1 MKPATTVVKVCR
13 IMDQFRDRSALGVTD
28 LARRTRLLPSDVHRI
43 LTSLK
48 ADGYISQ
55 DPETKQYRLGLAV
68 MRLGL
73 AAFQRSVLA
82 EKARPE
88 LVRLSQ
94 EIEATTHLGVLDERE
109 LEVVLVDQI
118 DASPKKM
125 FRPHLGGAEPL
136 HCTALG
142 KPILAGMNRHLM
154 LYALEKRGLAR
165 STRHT
170 ITDVATLERQF
181 QQVRQQGYAVDREES
196 AEGVCCIG
204 SPVRDYTGAVVAA
217 ISVSMPTGQFLIW
230 EEADL
235 AACVKAAG
243 AAVSSSLGV
252 C

>member
-217 ISVSMPTGQFLIW
+217 ISVSMPTEQFLIW

>member
-1 MKPATTVVKVCR
+1 
-13 IMDQFRDRSALGVTD
+13 MDQFRDRSALGVTE
-28 LARRTRLLPSDVHRI
+28 LARRTQLLPSDVHRI

-55 DPETKQYRLGLAV
+55 DPETKQYRLGLAI

-94 EIEATTHLGVLDERE
+94 EIEASTHLGVLDERE

-181 QQVRQQGYAVDREES
+181 QQVRQQGYAVDREEC

>member
-1 MKPATTVVKVCR
+1 VKPATTVVKVCR
-13 IMDQFRDRSALGVTD
+13 IMDQFRDRSALGVTE
-28 LARRTRLLPSDVHRI
+28 LARRTQLLPSDVHRI

-55 DPETKQYRLGLAV
+55 DPETKQYRLGLAI

-94 EIEATTHLGVLDERE
+94 EIEASTHLGVLDERE

-181 QQVRQQGYAVDREES
+181 QQVRQQGYAVDREEC

>member
-13 IMDQFRDRSALGVTD
+13 IMDQFRDRSALGVTE
-28 LARRTRLLPSDVHRI
+28 LARRTQLLPSDVHRI

-55 DPETKQYRLGLAV
+55 DPETKQYRLGLAI

-94 EIEATTHLGVLDERE
+94 EIEASTHLGVLDERE

-181 QQVRQQGYAVDREES
+181 QQVRQQGYAVDREEC

>member
-13 IMDQFRDRSALGVTD
+13 IMDQFRDRSALGVTE
-28 LARRTRLLPSDVHRI
+28 LARRTQLLPSDVHRI

-55 DPETKQYRLGLAV
+55 DPETKQYRLGLAI

-94 EIEATTHLGVLDERE
+94 EIEASTHLGVLDERE

-181 QQVRQQGYAVDREES
+181 QQVRQQGYAVDREEC

-243 AAVSSSLGV
+243 AAVSSSLGG